1 MNIKTLNG
9 MDTKTPNREI
19 TNGKITNGKIMIGLE
34 IKPATGNSLRG
45 SRLRTN
51 KITSGNGDSAD
62 SFKVSSTDIGKC
74 RARQGR

>member
-9 MDTKTPNREI
+9 MGTKTPNREI
-19 TNGKITNGKIMIGLE
+19 TNGKITKGEIMIGLK

-51 KITSGNGDSAD
+51 KITNGTGDSAD
-62 SFKVSSTDIGKC
+62 FFKVSSTDIGKC
-74 RARQGR
+74 RAHDGR